1 MTSFNI
7 KIRNLKSEET
17 EITVNLTDTIYMVK
31 EKYIKAVG
39 KSLSVQLKYGGKTLN
54 DNKTIQEL
62 DIEKGD
68 LLTSNERS
76 LGGINLSK

>member
-39 KSLSVQLKYGGKTLN
+39 ISLSVQLKYGGKTLN